1 MLQSDLCDYSYPYI
15 VVEVTIT
22 VGRENNDAYDQTLL
36 AFKKMH
42 NLLAALQKLIIH
54 LLIMEKI

>member
-22 VGRENNDAYDQTLL
+22 VGRENNDAYDQILL